1 MNHVSQLPLSLKA
14 FQYQWNQLSEKN
26 REKLHVLMNDGYD
39 HVIPPVA
46 RDRNPKTAILA
57 RYDDNDFKDDYDFV
71 VFENQNVKPED
82 DIPSMIR
89 FADTDKNL
97 SQNVKEAA
105 LAVRNAI
112 HQDILEALHHLP
124 DADKWAFINTER
136 GKVAENDDL
145 RRIIIYTIADVET
158 DYQNPSSWDD
168 LGMRLIDRDIA
179 LKGIKP
185 MMNHRWMAEHTIIA
199 DKFRD
204 ELFLKNQESLQ
215 VSLGNVVFMRDAFG
229 SVDRCQVAY
238 SDDKNMILEDMYGR
252 MRHLQKSEK
261 MDLNH
266 AIIGVENRVALRFK
280 CHEGEVDPV
289 RMVDHANG
297 RNRDNMAAY
306 QVTSADQEVAIFL
319 HPDFAKAYAFAL
331 RNRTQE
337 ENQKSVL
344 SFDRYLSDPY
354 HMDAPNQKDGIA
366 DMVNRENLHTRDVQ
380 NKKEAV
386 FFSDDLENDTK
397 QTKASSATVVR
408 PE

>member
-57 RYDDNDFKDDYDFV
+57 RYDDNDFKDDYSFFV
-71 VFENQNVKPED
+71 IENQNVNPED

-204 ELFLKNQESLQ
+204 ELFLMNQETLPFST
-215 VSLGNVVFMRDAFG
+215 GDTVFVRDPLG
-229 SVDRCQVAY
+229 SVTRCEVVHIG
-238 SDDKNMILEDMYGR
+238 DDHAILKDMYDE
-252 MRHLQKSEK
+252 LNYLPNSEK
-261 MDLNH
+261 IDLNH
-266 AIIGVENRVALRFK
+266 AIIGVEYGMALRFK
-280 CHEGEVDPV
+280 CDDGEVDPV
-289 RMVDHANG
+289 KMVEHPKG
-297 RNRDNMAAY
+297 RNSDGIAVF
-306 QVTSADQEVAIFL
+306 QITSSDQSIATFL
-319 HPDFAKAYAFAL
+319 HPDFAKAYAFAM
-331 RNRTQE
+331 RNKTQVDE
-337 ENQKSVL
+337 QKDVL
-344 SFDRYLSDPY
+344 FFDTYLKDPY
-354 HMDAPNQKDGIA
+354 HMESPNQQEGIA
-366 DMVNRENLHTRDVQ
+366 DMVNKENLHTRDVQ
-380 NKKEAV
+380 NQKEAV
-386 FFSDDLENDTK
+386 LFSDDLENDTK